1 MIPSEITNY
10 CEMIAIYNKDIARK
24 VAAKRREMYDKRLQ
38 YGLSANLA
46 PDDIIVPV
54 VTITFDDGTK
64 WDVLDPVPWLK
75 CYKKTRNGYSKFV
88 EESIPEALELY
99 YDKGMLTTQSY
110 TRAGVSRTKFFEQR
124 RKFVWLFS
132 LYALQDHLITLEE

>member
-10 CEMIAIYNKDIARK
+10 CEIIAIYNKDIAKK
-24 VAAKRREMYDKRLQ
+24 VAEKRREMYEKRLQ
-38 YGLSANLA
+38 YGLSANLN
-46 PDDIIVPV
+46 PEDIIVPV
-54 VTITFDDGTK
+54 VTLNFFDGSKLDI
-64 WDVLDPVPWLK
+64 LDPVPWLH
-75 CYKKTRNGYSKFV
+75 CYKKTKNGYRKFI

-99 YDKGMLTTQSY
+99 YDKGMLCTQSY